1 MNIFDLKKFENFEN
15 NEEIITILEKN
26 KNIKIKF
33 DFFN

>member
-26 KNIKIKF
+26 KNMI
-33 DFFN
+33 

>member
-26 KNIKIKF
+26 KNIKIERII
-33 DFFN
+33 